1 MEKVDVLLA
10 TYNGER
16 FLRPL
21 LDSVLGQSHSD
32 LNLIVSD
39 DASSDGTRDILREYA
54 ERDRRVK
61 LHFQPKNLGFVRNFE
76 FLLEQSDAPYVA
88 FADQDDI
95 WSPGKLEIML
105 SVLKTSGKSL
115 AYSDMRRINAKG
127 EVVAESW
134 FKLKSYPK
142 VSGTAIKA
150 CAVRHFCAGCSQLF
164 TSSVKRKMLPFKNDV
179 FAHDW
184 LSIFCASELMGI
196 IYISSPLTDY
206 RAHSGNVYGTTV
218 DYAGNV
224 IRRSNGDSSYKGYL
238 EYRRALIEQNHLRG
252 GRMCRGYSALG
263 SGLNSSIEYLEKCAS
278 AKRFPLMIH
287 GYFMNMRPH
296 GLGLRMLYELLYLHF
311 PLIHYLVYRRI
322 VKKRKKRAK

>member
-1 MEKVDVLLA
+1 MEKIDVLLA

-21 LDSVLGQSHSD
+21 IESILGQSHSD
-32 LNLIVSD
+32 ISRIISD

-54 ERDRRVK
+54 LKDPRVR
-61 LHFQPKNLGFVRNFE
+61 LFEQHRNLGFARNFE
-76 FLLEQSDAPYVA
+76 FLLSRSEAPYIA

-95 WSPGKLEIML
+95 WAPGKLEIML

-115 AYSDMRRINAKG
+115 AYTDMRRIDANDK
-127 EVVAESW
+127 VISESW
-134 FKLKSYPK
+134 FKEKSYPK

-164 TSSVKRKMLPFKNDV
+164 TASVRRKMLPFKTGV

-184 LSIFCASELMGI
+184 LSVFCASELMGI
-196 IYISSPLTDY
+196 IYMPAALTNY
-206 RAHSGNVYGTTV
+206 RAHEGNVYGTVT

-224 IRRSNGDSSYKGYL
+224 IRQSNGNASYSGYL

-252 GRMCRGYSALG
+252 ARMCRSYSALG
-263 SGLNSSIEYLEKCAS
+263 GGLDASIEYLEKS
-278 AKRFPLMIH
+278 KRVKRFSPLLH
-287 GYFMNMRPH
+287 KYFMNMKPA
-296 GLGLRMLYELLYLHF
+296 GLGRRMFYELLYLHF
-311 PLIHYLVYRRI
+311 PFIHYFVYKNILR
-322 VKKRKKRAK
+322 KRSAT